1 VEIRC
6 NQALGRDFTLDSLL
20 DGGFNAVVLAI
31 GAQKSGKLRIE
42 GEEKEGVLH
51 GVDFLRDVA
60 LGNPPDLTGKRVGV
74 VGGGNV
80 AIDAVRTAW
89 RLGASEVHVIYRR
102 RREEMPAYEEE
113 VHAAEQ
119 EGAVFHFL
127 TNPTR
132 VLGDGRVTGV
142 ECLKHTL
149 GDFDRSGRRRPIPLS
164 GSEFTIDL
172 DLLIPA
178 IGQTTDATG
187 LDGETGIA
195 IRRDSTFD
203 VNEALCT
210 SRPGVFAAGDAITG
224 PATIVEAVAQG
235 NSVARAVDHYL
246 RTGEVEKIVTI
257 PGYEVVNQPF
267 NLDDY
272 AQARPPE
279 MPELS
284 IDERRGSFGEVE
296 LGLDERAAQ
305 EECKRC
311 LRCDLEWLQE
321 LDLTLAAVPERKLV
335 EVE

>member
-1 VEIRC
+1 
-6 NQALGRDFTLDSLL
+6 
-20 DGGFNAVVLAI
+20 
-31 GAQKSGKLRIE
+31 LRIE
-42 GEEKEGVLH
+42 GEDKEGVVH

-60 LGNPPDLTGKRVGV
+60 LGNPPDLTGKRVAV

-113 VHAAEQ
+113 IHAAGQ
-119 EGAVFHFL
+119 EGVIFHFL

-132 VLGDGRVTGV
+132 VLGDGHVTGV

-149 GDFDRSGRRRPIPLS
+149 GEFDRSGRRRPVPLS
-164 GSEFTIDL
+164 GSEFVIDL

-178 IGQTTDATG
+178 IGQTTDVTG
-187 LDGETGIA
+187 LEGDAGVA

-203 VNEALCT
+203 VSEALCT
-210 SRPGVFAAGDAITG
+210 SRSGVFAAGDAVTG

-235 NSVARAVDHYL
+235 NTVARVVDHYL
-246 RTGEVEKIVTI
+246 RTGKVEKIVAL

-267 NLDDY
+267 DLADY

-284 IDERRGSFGEVE
+284 VDERRGTFREVE
-296 LGLDERAAQ
+296 LGLDEKAAQ

-321 LDLTLAAVPERKLV
+321 MGLAFEAVPEHRLV
-335 EVE
+335 DVA